1 MLYYPYI
8 TMFFA
13 YKSVIVSPCACNLF
27 VSKVTKI
34 TRYMDVRFWRSF
46 FGAFS
51 VCDDCILKS
60 TTAWLLKLSVL
71 YIHSF
76 MQVHNT
82 TFQIKTVF
90 NNVLFSTEVHNPLHA
105 HLLALS
111 HIYIYTDLKV
121 SDWMFVSK
129 CIHYALLCKWSL
141 GNSCINFV
149 CGLWLFQRPVA
160 PALQSCKDLVN
171 SVCKDLEPWQIIL
184 YTCGT
189 TVAVLT
195 LRDFLIHDDE
205 SEKLDSHQ
213 PSTSSPIPL
222 QHALAGSVV
231 YALSLGYTALNLTH
245 PFWLSCGVEV

>member
-1 MLYYPYI
+1 MLYYPYK
-8 TMFFA
+8 TMFSA
-13 YKSVIVSPCACNLF
+13 YESVIVSPGACGLF

-90 NNVLFSTEVHNPLHA
+90 NNVLFSTEVHNPLHV

-111 HIYIYTDLKV
+111 HIYIYIVHTSGMSGVTLPFRDL
-121 SDWMFVSK
+121 
-129 CIHYALLCKWSL
+129 
-141 GNSCINFV
+141 
-149 CGLWLFQRPVA
+149 R
-160 PALQSCKDLVN
+160 
-171 SVCKDLEPWQIIL
+171 
-184 YTCGT
+184 
-189 TVAVLT
+189 
-195 LRDFLIHDDE
+195 
-205 SEKLDSHQ
+205 Q
-213 PSTSSPIPL
+213 PTRNITYFASM
-222 QHALAGSVV
+222 A
-231 YALSLGYTALNLTH
+231 
-245 PFWLSCGVEV
+245 